1 MYLEPLYEYTLWPG
15 LSQLPILG
23 ELGPQSLFSLGAAF
37 LCQSEHDGGKVLLI
51 VPVTISGL
59 CAIVTACTLLNVPA
73 LAVAS
78 VAFVVELLREVKE
91 NHWGNV

>member
-51 VPVTISGL
+51 VPVTH
-59 CAIVTACTLLNVPA
+59 LLVC
-73 LAVAS
+73 
-78 VAFVVELLREVKE
+78 LLL
-91 NHWGNV
+91 